1 MEQTRSSDNAIVTPG
16 WFFVTSTAARH
27 GISLMKPIHTASSFG
42 LDRLATWNERM
53 RAISVSSKGVLALD
67 GADGDFL
74 EMDSAFKGRACN
86 LLEDDIWLAV
96 VRETPG
102 AKNN

>member
-16 WFFVTSTAARH
+16 WFFVTSTAARP

-42 LDRLATWNERM
+42 LDHLATWNERM

-67 GADGDFL
+67 GDFL

-86 LLEDDIWLAV
+86 LLEDDMWLAV